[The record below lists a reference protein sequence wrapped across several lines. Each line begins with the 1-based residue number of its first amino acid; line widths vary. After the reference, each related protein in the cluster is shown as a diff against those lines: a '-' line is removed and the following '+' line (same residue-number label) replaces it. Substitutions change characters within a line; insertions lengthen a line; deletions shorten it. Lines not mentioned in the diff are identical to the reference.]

1 MDRRGFVTSGLAAGM
16 AGLATGGLSLRTLVD
31 STPELRHLGLDA
43 MAGRSARTNADD
55 AVRLCYNENPLGLAP
70 GARDA
75 VVDAI
80 VDANRYPGDYATP
93 LVEALAGYVG
103 VAEENLVVGA
113 GSTEI
118 LQMAV
123 QAYQGPGVP
132 LVLADPTYEDVPAYQ
147 TPLSFNLERVPLTA
161 DLAHDVGRMRDVA
174 ESVRR
179 PVVVYVCNPNN
190 PTGTLTPSDELDA
203 WIADAPEST
212 LFLMDEAYYE
222 YVDDP
227 RYHSALHWIDEKPNV
242 IVARTFSKIFGMAG
256 LRLGYGVAHPDT
268 IGRLNEFVMQINPNV
283 LAAAAGTAS
292 LADDELLARSVAVND
307 EAKAIAHEVLDELG
321 LEHLPSHT
329 NFLMHRIRGDLQQYI
344 DRMLEAGIRVG
355 RPFPPMTEWNRLSF
369 GLPEEMDR
377 WAETL
382 RDFRRRGWV

>member
-16 AGLATGGLSLRTLVD
+16 AGLATGGLSLKTLLD
-31 STPELRHLGLDA
+31 SSPA
-43 MAGRSARTNADD
+43 APRSADD
-55 AVRLCYNENPLGLAP
+55 AVRLCFNENPLGLAP
-70 GARDA
+70 AARQA

-80 VDANRYPGDYATP
+80 VDANRYPGDYAAP
-93 LVEALAGYVG
+93 LAEALARFVG
-103 VAEENLVVGA
+103 VEEENLVIGA

-132 LVLADPTYEDVPAYQ
+132 LVLADPTYEDVPDYQ
-147 TPLSFNLERVPLTA
+147 RPLSFNLERVPLT
-161 DLAHDVGRMRDVA
+161 DEMAHDIGRMREAA
-174 ESVRR
+174 ESIRR

-190 PTGTLTPSDELDA
+190 PTGTVPPSDDLVA
-203 WIADAPEST
+203 RIGDAPEST
-212 LFLMDEAYYE
+212 LFLVDEAYYE

-227 RYHSALHWIDEKPNV
+227 RYHSALPWIDRKPNV
-242 IVARTFSKIFGMAG
+242 IVVRTFSKIFGMAG
-256 LRLGYGVAHPDT
+256 MRLGYGVAHPDT

-292 LADDELLARSVAVND
+292 LQDEGLLARSIRVND
-307 EAKAIAHEVLDELG
+307 EAKAIAHDVLDELG
-321 LEHLPSHT
+321 LEYLPSQT
-329 NFLMHRIRGDLQQYI
+329 NFLMHRVRGDLQTYI

-355 RPFPPMTEWNRLSF
+355 RAFPPMTEWNRLSF
-369 GLPEEMDR
+369 GLPEEMGQ